1 MEFIPY
7 GRQWIDEEDIRAV
20 VEVLRGDRITQGPA
34 VEAFEKAVAAY
45 VGTKHAVA
53 FSSGTAALH
62 GAYYSAG
69 VSKGDEIITTP
80 ITFAATANAALYL
93 GAKPVFADISPDTWC
108 LDPVKALEKTSSAT
122 KAIVPV
128 SYAGYPVDIAAFR
141 EIMPDIYII
150 EDACHALG
158 ADRNGQKVGKE
169 ADMTVFSFHPV
180 KHITTGEGGMVV
192 TDHDEFA
199 KKLRLFR
206 SHGITK
212 DPELMERE
220 PEGPWYYE
228 MLDLGYNYRLTD
240 IQSVLGLSQ
249 MKKLDFFIEER
260 RKRAK
265 TYKEAL
271 ASVSGITTP
280 PQHPGHAYHL
290 YPILVEA
297 EKRRAIFDYL
307 RENNIGVQV
316 HYLCTHLHPFYR
328 KNLGFKEGDFPVAED
343 FSSKE
348 ISIPIFPSM
357 SAEEQEFVIECLEVS
372 NYNRKTLQC

>member
-7 GRQWIDEEDIRAV
+7 GRQWIDEEDIQAV
-20 VEVLRGDRITQGPA
+20 VEVLRSDLITQGPA

-62 GAYYSAG
+62 GAYYAAG
-69 VSKGDEIITTP
+69 VSRGDEIVTTP

-93 GAKPVFADISPDTWC
+93 GAKPVFADISPNTWC
-108 LDPVKALEKTSSAT
+108 LDPEKALEKRTSAT
-122 KAIVPV
+122 KAVVPV
-128 SYAGYPVDIAAFR
+128 SYAGFPVDIATFR
-141 EIMPDIYII
+141 ETIPDICII

-212 DPELMERE
+212 DPKLMERE

-240 IQSVLGLSQ
+240 IQSALGLSQ

-265 TYKEAL
+265 TYTEAL
-271 ASVSGITTP
+271 TSVSGITTP

-290 YPILVEA
+290 YPILVKA
-297 EKRRAIFDYL
+297 EKRCEIFEHL
-307 RENNIGVQV
+307 RENNVGIQV
-316 HYLCTHLHPFYR
+316 HYLCTHLHPFYQ
-328 KNLGFKEGDFPVAED
+328 KTLGYKEKLFPDAENL
-343 FSSKE
+343 SSRE

-357 SAEEQEFVIECLEVS
+357 NVDEQEFVIERL
-372 NYNRKTLQC
+372 RDFQI